1 MQRMMTTGACIVGLL
16 LLMMTMM
23 TMMISC
29 TPVQGQ
35 APPTTT
41 SRYAPD
47 IDALLLEHGY
57 QRNIIDIRGVRGL
70 RASQTSYTTS
80 IWSRDL
86 DYAISGYSLVLDD
99 MSVFRGSI
107 ELFLTRTDEAGV
119 VPEAI
124 HSNWPEELDYENR
137 QSWDSMPN
145 IIHAVYVYVAKT
157 GDRDFYR
164 THRDTLQRVGTWI
177 ASLDQDGNG
186 LPDNDI
192 FPYGYYD
199 SVTNG
204 VMHTYALAKFYTAF
218 RELAELERAIGQD
231 GSVWEGRAAK
241 LREGF
246 HRPFNEGG
254 YWPDDQA
261 WPIAWRKADGRV
273 VRVLETFGV
282 FAALQSGLITPQDG
296 AHYQDLVRVLDT
308 HFSDLTGGPSPMKL
322 TLGGYEPEIRREVD
336 PPVPLWMLDASA
348 PWIVGLAAP
357 GYARAS
363 SPDHARSLMQS
374 YIEMARMT
382 DPPVLE
388 FAAAADARYGP
399 GNSGDGG
406 RTWDSA
412 AWFLALYGGHYGLTM
427 TPAALIVA
435 PHPYEYRLGD
445 GVQHI
450 RYQGSTLQLD
460 MDAEKMTY
468 RIQADRQTPVILRPI
483 GGAEDLRLDGGE
495 PVAEQEI
502 VLEPGRVYVVTSGE
516 QAPQPAPEYDAPPF
530 DGFFAVASL
539 YDVWSRTDLPIQ
551 RGVAGSQDRSWMWGT
566 QPLTSGMQE
575 PYAEGEE
582 GTRLVQYFDK
592 SRMEVNH
599 PDAPRDQWYVTNGR
613 LVAEMIEGKIQVGDQ
628 AFIDHEPAEQAVAGD
643 PSRDNPQAP
652 TYRSFRPVAYPTN
665 PEPAP
670 DRRGEVV
677 TTVLTR
683 DGQTREDPSLA
694 TYQVT
699 LANYNDQ
706 TGHNIPALFTS
717 FFAQRGVVF
726 ENGTF
731 GEGAVMDWMF
741 VLGLPISEPY
751 WARVRV
757 GGVEKDVL
765 MQAFERRILTYTP
778 DNDPSWR
785 VEMGNV
791 GQHYLRWRY

>member
-16 LLMMTMM
+16 LLMMM

-47 IDALLLEHGY
+47 IDTLLLEHGY

-107 ELFLTRTDEAGV
+107 ELFLARTDEAGV

-145 IIHAVYVYVAKT
+145 IIHAGYVYVAKT
-157 GDRDFYR
+157 GDHDFYR

-177 ASLDQDGNG
+177 ANLDQDGTG

-231 GSVWEGRAAK
+231 GAVWEGRATK

-282 FAALQSGLITPQDG
+282 FAALQSGLIIPQDG

-322 TLGGYEPEIRREVD
+322 TLGGYEQI
-336 PPVPLWMLDASA
+336 
-348 PWIVGLAAP
+348 G
-357 GYARAS
+357 RA
-363 SPDHARSLMQS
+363 H
-374 YIEMARMT
+374 
-382 DPPVLE
+382 V
-388 FAAAADARYGP
+388 
-399 GNSGDGG
+399 
-406 RTWDSA
+406 
-412 AWFLALYGGHYGLTM
+412 
-427 TPAALIVA
+427 
-435 PHPYEYRLGD
+435 
-445 GVQHI
+445 
-450 RYQGSTLQLD
+450 
-460 MDAEKMTY
+460 
-468 RIQADRQTPVILRPI
+468 
-483 GGAEDLRLDGGE
+483 
-495 PVAEQEI
+495 
-502 VLEPGRVYVVTSGE
+502 
-516 QAPQPAPEYDAPPF
+516 
-530 DGFFAVASL
+530 
-539 YDVWSRTDLPIQ
+539 
-551 RGVAGSQDRSWMWGT
+551 
-566 QPLTSGMQE
+566 
-575 PYAEGEE
+575 
-582 GTRLVQYFDK
+582 
-592 SRMEVNH
+592 
-599 PDAPRDQWYVTNGR
+599 
-613 LVAEMIEGKIQVGDQ
+613 
-628 AFIDHEPAEQAVAGD
+628 
-643 PSRDNPQAP
+643 
-652 TYRSFRPVAYPTN
+652 
-665 PEPAP
+665 
-670 DRRGEVV
+670 
-677 TTVLTR
+677 
-683 DGQTREDPSLA
+683 
-694 TYQVT
+694 
-699 LANYNDQ
+699 
-706 TGHNIPALFTS
+706 
-717 FFAQRGVVF
+717 
-726 ENGTF
+726 
-731 GEGAVMDWMF
+731 
-741 VLGLPISEPY
+741 
-751 WARVRV
+751 
-757 GGVEKDVL
+757 
-765 MQAFERRILTYTP
+765 
-778 DNDPSWR
+778 
-785 VEMGNV
+785 
-791 GQHYLRWRY
+791 